1 MAASA
6 SRISARAIHAVQR
19 GTAPV
24 RPSKTNPLSKA
35 LLGLVLACA
44 WTSVLSYQVLPKVSD
59 VDRKLAGLGSNWI
72 LDPLAQ
78 FGMRGVLPMIKNPVH
93 EAITLA
99 ALGCNV
105 PASDEKDCVIVEA
118 VQANRIILYGVRWPD
133 DPPFALD
140 KNKPPSISDCDA
152 RVTMRST
159 AQPKC
164 WMGLFKDAG
173 AKAKA
178 VLAKAPGS
186 PAFGPGHYML
196 YRSHYGDLQFFHSMA
211 AYDGE
216 RAADTKAR
224 MRMWAQFLWGV
235 ATGQVPTDR
244 FIRDLGFPEL
254 TAYFPGDITVS
265 NLFSTGIP
273 EVRKDLNKVAL
284 GILLHMLQD
293 SFSGA
298 HTDRLPEMG
307 GQCPD
312 MPRFSRPGKVAQ
324 FYSYAQQDG
333 SMHDDEDTFNSLGLQ
348 TLQTTPTV
356 VDVSRDFITLWA
368 EKASWDQASKLV
380 DCVVD
385 LQDPDAAAGP
395 GRFVTQ
401 R

>member
-1 MAASA
+1 M
-6 SRISARAIHAVQR
+6 V
-19 GTAPV
+19 
-24 RPSKTNPLSKA
+24 
-35 LLGLVLACA
+35 
-44 WTSVLSYQVLPKVSD
+44 
-59 VDRKLAGLGSNWI
+59 
-72 LDPLAQ
+72 
-78 FGMRGVLPMIKNPVH
+78 KNPVH

-99 ALGCNV
+99 AVGCNV
-105 PASDEKDCVIVEA
+105 PASQEKDCVVLEA
-118 VQANRIILYGVRWPD
+118 VQANRILLYGVRWPD

-140 KNKPPSISDCDA
+140 RNKPPSISDCDT

-173 AKAKA
+173 AKAKT
-178 VLAKAPGS
+178 VLAKTPGS

-244 FIRDLGFPEL
+244 FIRDLGFAEL
-254 TAYFPGDITVS
+254 TPYFPGDITVT

-307 GQCPD
+307 GQCSD

-324 FYSYAQQDG
+324 FYSYAQQEG
-333 SMHDDEDTFNSLGLQ
+333 GMHDEEDTFNSLGLQ
-348 TLQTTPTV
+348 TLQTSPTV
-356 VDVSRDFITLWA
+356 VDVSRDFVTLWN
-368 EKASWDQASKLV
+368 EKASWDQASKLF

-385 LQDPDAAAGP
+385 LQDLEAAAGP
-395 GRFVTQ
+395 GRFVVQ